1 MTTQIDPTFWS
12 AMRWRCIGPARGGRV
27 IAVAGDPTD
36 VATFYFGAVAGGIWK
51 TTDAGTTWL
60 NVSDG
65 FLKSASVSDLCV
77 SPSDPN
83 VIYAGMG
90 ESTIRIDVTHGD
102 GVYKSSDAGRTWRH
116 CGLTDTRHIGKV
128 RVHPK
133 NPDRVYVA
141 ALGHAFGPNA
151 ERGVYRSNDGGKS
164 WEKILFVSERAGAVD
179 LSIDPQNPE
188 ILYATTWEVHRNFW
202 ELSSGGP
209 GSGLW
214 KSTDG
219 GDTWSDISRAKGLPQ
234 SGLLGKIG
242 VTASPAQAGRVW
254 ALVEAKEA
262 PGLYRSDDFGASWQ
276 LVSDNADL
284 RQRPWYYMHVFA
296 DPQDAETVYILNL
309 GMWKSVDGGKN
320 FTDVAT
326 PHGDNHGLW
335 IDPKNNRRM
344 IQGNDG
350 GACVSF
356 NGGASFSTIYNQL
369 TAQFYRMDVDD
380 HFPFRVYGTQQDNS
394 SVRVP
399 NDSADGGIGW
409 GNCEITGTGESGFI
423 AVDPK
428 DDQIVYVGAIGS
440 SPGGQGSLQR
450 VDLRS
455 GQIRL
460 VNVWPEA
467 TGGDISPKDMRYRF
481 PWTFPLHFSPHD
493 PAVLYACGNH
503 VWRSRDEGQNW
514 EMISPDLTRN
524 DPSKQGASGG
534 PITWDTSGAE
544 TYCSLACFR
553 ESPHE
558 AGLFW
563 ASSDDGLVHISRNG
577 GASWQNVTPSAL
589 PAWSYLQ
596 TIEPSPHD
604 AATAYL
610 AGTRYKL
617 DDNTPYLFKTNDY
630 GATWTLITAG
640 IPADDFTRVIRCDPT
655 SAGLLYAGT
664 ETGLYVSLDDGA
676 SWQRWENGLPIVPV
690 YDLRVKGGS
699 LVAATHG
706 RSFWVMD
713 DLTPLRAGIGERGSA
728 TGKTSNPQSPIP
740 TLYPPLAGVR
750 VLPDLLTEWLPSEGK
765 VYGMASNATYLA
777 KRDEET
783 GLAVRTYLDGGQGA
797 PRGVIV
803 YYNLPE
809 PGAGAA
815 SSAPTISVGAGAAS
829 SAPTISGGAGVA
841 GSATTIPGGAG
852 AASSAPAEKMKLE
865 ILNSVGQV
873 IRAFTPKPAGWDKRD
888 EAEKGLDPGPWIAV
902 RPGLNRF
909 VWNLREEG
917 ALRVKGNKTAGEAAK
932 GPFVLPGDYTV
943 RLTLG
948 EESFSQPLRVEKDP
962 RSPVSDA
969 DLRAQ
974 YDALAAVRD
983 QMNTLYANVV
993 TLRRVREQVTGWKAR
1008 LAANASAVAA
1018 ADALLAKLAAVEDTL
1033 ILPGE
1038 QKNVYGLLV
1047 RPRLNARL
1055 ASVVSI
1061 LNTADGR
1068 PTSAA
1073 TALVAQ
1079 YSGEINRQL
1088 GELHQL
1094 LSEDV
1099 GEFNELVRGAEL
1111 PAVG

>member
-1 MTTQIDPTFWS
+1 MTTQIDPTFWQ
-12 AMRWRCIGPARGGRV
+12 ALRWRCLGPSRGGRV
-27 IAVAGDPTD
+27 IAVAGDPND

-65 FLKSASVSDLCV
+65 FLTSASVSDLCV

-90 ESTIRIDVTHGD
+90 ESTIRLDVTHGD
-102 GVYKSSDAGRTWRH
+102 GVYKSTDAGRTWRH
-116 CGLTDTRHIGKV
+116 CGLADTRHIGKV

-141 ALGHAFGPNA
+141 ALGHAFGPND
-151 ERGVYRSNDGGKS
+151 ERGVFRSLDGGKS
-164 WEKILFVSERAGAVD
+164 WGKVLFVSQRAGAVD
-179 LSIDPQNPE
+179 LSIDPQNPD

-209 GSGLW
+209 GSGIW

-219 GDTWSDISRAKGLPQ
+219 GDTWADISRATGLPQ

-242 VTASPAQAGRVW
+242 VAASPAQAGRVW
-254 ALVEAKEA
+254 ALVEAQVA
-262 PGLYRSDDFGASWQ
+262 SGLYRSDNFGASWQ

-296 DPQDAETVYILNL
+296 DPQDAETVYVLNL
-309 GMWKSVDGGKN
+309 NMWKSVDGGKN
-320 FTDVAT
+320 FGEIPT

-344 IQGNDG
+344 VQGNDG

-356 NGGASFSTIYNQL
+356 NGGESFSTIYNQL
-369 TAQFYRMDVDD
+369 TGQFYRMDVDD

-399 NDSADGGIGW
+399 NDTTDGGIGW
-409 GNCEITGTGESGFI
+409 SECQITGTGESGFI

-428 DDQIVYVGAIGS
+428 DSQIVYVGAIGS

-450 VDLRS
+450 VDLRR

-467 TGGDISPKDMRYRF
+467 TGGDIGPKDMRYRF
-481 PWTFPLHFSPHD
+481 PWTFPLSFSPHE

-503 VWRSRDEGQNW
+503 VWRSRDDGQNW
-514 EMISPDLTRN
+514 ERISPDLTRN
-524 DPSKQGASGG
+524 DSTKLGASGG
-534 PITWDTSGAE
+534 PITWDSSGAE
-544 TYCSLACFR
+544 TYCTLACFR

-558 AGLFW
+558 PGVFW
-563 ASSDDGLVHISRNG
+563 ASSDDGLVHISRDG
-577 GASWQNVTPSAL
+577 GASWQNVTPPTL
-589 PAWSYLQ
+589 PAWTYLQ

-617 DDNTPYLFKTNDY
+617 DDNTPYLFKTQDY
-630 GATWTLITAG
+630 GATWTAITAG

-655 SAGLLYAGT
+655 APGLLFAGT
-664 ETGLYVSLDDGA
+664 ETGLYVSQDDGA
-676 SWQRWENGLPIVPV
+676 SWQRWEKGLPVTPV
-690 YDLRVKGGS
+690 YDLRVKGGA

-706 RSFWVMD
+706 RGFWVMD
-713 DLTPLRAGIGERGSA
+713 DLTPLRAG
-728 TGKTSNPQSPIP
+728 TGPQSSAAN
-740 TLYPPLAGVR
+740 LYPPLPGVR
-750 VLPDLLTEWLPSEGK
+750 VLPDLITDWLPSEGK
-765 VYGMASNATYLA
+765 VYGMVSNATYIA
-777 KRDEET
+777 RRDEET
-783 GLAVRTYLDGGQGA
+783 GQTVRTYLDGGQGA
-797 PRGVIV
+797 PRGAIV
-803 YYNLPE
+803 HYYLPE
-809 PGAGAA
+809 
-815 SSAPTISVGAGAAS
+815 SSE
-829 SAPTISGGAGVA
+829 ISGKV
-841 GSATTIPGGAG
+841 T
-852 AASSAPAEKMKLE
+852 LE
-865 ILNSVGQV
+865 ILDKTGQA
-873 IRAFTPKPAGWDKRD
+873 IRSFRPKPAGWEKLGD
-888 EAEKGLDPGPWIAV
+888 AEKALDPGPWIPM
-902 RPGLNRF
+902 RSGLNRF
-909 VWNLREEG
+909 VWDLREEG
-917 ALRVKGNKTAGEAAK
+917 ALRIKGNKTGGDAFK

-943 RLTLG
+943 RLTVG
-948 EESFSQPLRVEKDP
+948 DATFSQPLRVEKDP
-962 RSPVSDA
+962 RSGASDA
-969 DLRAQ
+969 ELQAQHDALVAVRAQ
-974 YDALAAVRD
+974 L
-983 QMNTLYANVV
+983 NTLYENV
-993 TLRRVREQVTGWKAR
+993 TALRRVQAQVSGWKER
-1008 LAANASAVAA
+1008 LAANAPAVAA
-1018 ADALLAKLAAVEDTL
+1018 ADGLLSKLAAVEDAL

-1055 ASVVSI
+1055 ATLIPVMA
-1061 LNTADGR
+1061 TADGR
-1068 PTSAA
+1068 PTAAASALAAEYSAA
-1073 TALVAQ
+1073 
-1079 YSGEINRQL
+1079 INQQL
-1088 GELHQL
+1088 GELHQI

-1099 GEFNELVRGAEL
+1099 GEFNELVRGADL